1 MAVASERSFPFD
13 SDQVN
18 GVYDREYFA
27 DDFARFFRAFISSG
41 TFMNEASNL
50 QVIANGDMSVTLKPG
65 SMIID
70 GYRYDNVADIII
82 NISPADGV
90 LKRIDRVSATW
101 SKEDR
106 DIHYVVREGAY
117 SYEPVAPEC
126 RRTAEY
132 KDYVVADIIVEAG
145 AISIKQSDIVD
156 QRLNS
161 EVCGLAMPF
170 GEIDTSSLYDQ
181 IQAALEEFQNVNEKE
196 FEEWFES
203 IQDKLSED
211 QAGSLQNQIGL
222 LEDLTT
228 QAKNNLVAAIN
239 EVNSK
244 EVEVVDPMTAEEP
257 GTAADA
263 KLTGDALKELNA
275 KTEWKLLKKVIGKEE
290 IALPDDYSEISVVL
304 TIAESHTVM
313 TGNITKS
320 QIDAAL
326 AAQGGPSTNWIIGG
340 AYVASNAY
348 GGAYF
353 LITQTTITLASAAW
367 NGIAYNP
374 KISVYYR

>member
-1 MAVASERSFPFD
+1 MAVASEKSFPFD

-203 IQDKLSED
+203 IQGQLSED
-211 QAGSLQNQIGL
+211 AAGNLQNQIGI

-228 QAKNNLVAAIN
+228 QAKGSLVAAIN
-239 EVNSK
+239 EVNNK
-244 EVEVVDPMTAEEP
+244 EVEVADPMEAKEE
-257 GTAADA
+257 GKAADA

-275 KTEWKLLKKVIGKEE
+275 KMECEAFDHE
-290 IALPDDYSEISVVL
+290 IALSNETDYICPSDGYFTVSCGWAAGSGVFGYINNQLMITIS
-304 TIAESHTVM
+304 
-313 TGNITKS
+313 
-320 QIDAAL
+320 
-326 AAQGGPSTNWIIGG
+326 STNSGSSIPISNPVSSIFVKKNMVIK
-340 AYVASNAY
+340 YVNIA
-348 GGAYF
+348 
-353 LITQTTITLASAAW
+353 
-367 NGIAYNP
+367 NGSGRFIPFKTNDN
-374 KISVYYR
+374 KS

>member
-1 MAVASERSFPFD
+1 MAVASEKSFPFD

-145 AISIKQSDIVD
+145 AISIKQADIVD

-161 EVCGLAMPF
+161 EVCGLAIPF
-170 GEIDTSSLYDQ
+170 GKVDTSSLYDQ
-181 IQAALEEFQNVNEKE
+181 IQAALEEFQSVNEKE

-203 IQDKLSED
+203 IQGKLSED
-211 QAGSLQNQIGL
+211 AAGNLQNQIGL

-228 QAKNNLVAAIN
+228 QAKGSLVAAIN

-263 KLTGDALKELNA
+263 KLTGDALRDLNA
-275 KTEWKLLKKVIGKEE
+275 KMIVGWGARKQISLPYTAASDGLL
-290 IALPDDYSEISVVL
+290 VL
-304 TIAESHTVM
+304 YFQSASSSG
-313 TGNITKS
+313 GNYYITRDGDS
-320 QIDAAL
+320 NIAL
-326 AAQGGPSTNWIIGG
+326 AANSNGSAITVSTFAHKGDKFTFLSSDNYGF
-340 AYVASNAY
+340 ASLEFIPFAKA
-348 GGAYF
+348 G
-353 LITQTTITLASAAW
+353 
-367 NGIAYNP
+367 
-374 KISVYYR
+374 

>member
-1 MAVASERSFPFD
+1 MAVASEKSFPFD

-106 DIHYVVREGAY
+106 DIHYVVREGVY

-145 AISIKQSDIVD
+145 AISIKQADIVD

-161 EVCGLAMPF
+161 EVCGLAIPF
-170 GEIDTSSLYDQ
+170 GKVDTSSLYDQ

-228 QAKNNLVAAIN
+228 QTKNNLVAAIN
-239 EVNSK
+239 EINSK
-244 EVEVVDPMTAEEP
+244 EIEVVDPMTAEEP
-257 GTAADA
+257 GIAADA
-263 KLTGDALKELNA
+263 KMTGDALKELNA
-275 KTEWKLLKKVIGKEE
+275 KIEVDKPHIEAGNVKCTFSSSVRTYSVKFKKPFKNPSVAFVVNSGALSANTRATIKSVSGNGFEYYTYSNVSENSSGTIYWIATERTDVE
-290 IALPDDYSEISVVL
+290 
-304 TIAESHTVM
+304 
-313 TGNITKS
+313 
-320 QIDAAL
+320 
-326 AAQGGPSTNWIIGG
+326 
-340 AYVASNAY
+340 
-348 GGAYF
+348 
-353 LITQTTITLASAAW
+353 
-367 NGIAYNP
+367 
-374 KISVYYR
+374 